1 MLTEMFFGRLQLSY
15 LVFLITS
22 KFLLCRSLVLL
33 SNLKPGEIAILQYDS
48 RPLADYWL
56 ASALLN
62 KRYCDKHNHI
72 FIFYS
77 AVECHYDATT
87 QLASPWCKVK
97 AMKQVWHNF
106 LALKLCLNRTVM
118 DEH

>member
-1 MLTEMFFGRLQLSY
+1 MFFGRLQLTY
-15 LVFLITS
+15 LVFLILS
-22 KFLLCRSLVLL
+22 KFWLSGSSVLL
-33 SNLKPGEIAILQYDS
+33 SSLEAGEIAILQYDS

-97 AMKQVWHNF
+97 AMKQVSPKF
-106 LALKLCLNRTVM
+106 VAVKLCLYGTVIN
-118 DEH
+118 ER

>member
-1 MLTEMFFGRLQLSY
+1 MFFGRLQL
-15 LVFLITS
+15 VFLILS
-22 KFLLCRSLVLL
+22 KCFRSGSAVQL
-33 SNLKPGEIAILQYDS
+33 SNLKAGEIAILQYDS

-97 AMKQVWHNF
+97 AMKQVLLNF
-106 LALKLCLNRTVM
+106 RADKLYLYRTVM
-118 DEH
+118 NER

>member
-1 MLTEMFFGRLQLSY
+1 MFFGRLQLSY
-15 LVFLITS
+15 LVFLILS
-22 KFLLCRSLVLL
+22 KCLRSGSVVQL
-33 SNLKPGEIAILQYDS
+33 SNLKAGEIAILQYDS

-97 AMKQVWHNF
+97 AMKQVLLNF
-106 LALKLCLNRTVM
+106 RADKLCLYGTVLN
-118 DEH
+118 ER